1 MHGEKTLMAIRLA
14 ARRASEWLTDENSGL
29 TSFKNRG
36 NVFPRSTRE
45 SIRILVLISP
55 RMLSISIIEIEA

>member
-29 TSFKNRG
+29 TSFENRG
-36 NVFPRSTRE
+36 NVFSRSTRE

>member
-29 TSFKNRG
+29 TSFENRG
-36 NVFPRSTRE
+36 NVFPRSKRE

-55 RMLSISIIEIEA
+55 RMLSISIIEIET

>member
-14 ARRASEWLTDENSGL
+14 ARRASEWFDENSGL
-29 TSFKNRG
+29 TSFENRG